1 MEYVIGGNVML
12 DTVRFADGSS
22 HMRESIGG
30 PATFAYSGVKL
41 WTDDVMQASKVG
53 EDYHTLFDPWVEKNG
68 VETKGFRVMCEQCN
82 HSHLVYYEDGTYG
95 SDSYDNKDFIE
106 IHERMQDFGFMKTSP
121 EDIGSWTKEGGTK
134 GVYVAQNCDKVFWDK
149 LGAIKARDGFKIMWE
164 IEGPSAQLKFLD
176 KVIYACRYV
185 DIFSI
190 NIQEAQ
196 NLFGVEGEEACI
208 RELQKLPVDITLFR
222 VGAKGLYS
230 VTPDAAIYLPPA
242 PGPVVDPTG
251 CGNTS
256 TGSALYAYAEGK
268 DPMMVGIMANV
279 ASGMNIRQ
287 FGVIPDFAAV
297 REEAYAQ
304 AEELYNYYKEKY
316 SL

>member
-12 DTVRFADGSS
+12 DTVRFADGTS

-53 EDYHTLFDPWVEKNG
+53 EDYHELFDPWVEKNN
-68 VETKGFRVMCEQCN
+68 VETKGFRVMCEECN
-82 HSHLVYYEDGTYG
+82 HSHLVYFEDGTYG
-95 SDSYDNKDFIE
+95 ADNTSTRDDFFN
-106 IHERMQDFGFMKTSP
+106 HERMQDFGFMKTSP
-121 EDIGSWTKEGGTK
+121 EDLGNWTKEGGVK
-134 GVYVAQNCDKVFWDK
+134 GIYMAQNSDKVFWDK

-164 IEGPSAQLKFLD
+164 IEATSAVLSRLD
-176 KVIYACRYV
+176 KVIYACQYV

-208 RELQKLPVDITLFR
+208 RELQKLPVDVTLFR

-230 VTPDAAIYLPPA
+230 VTPSQAIYLPPA

-256 TGSALYAYAEGK
+256 TGSALYAYAEGH
-268 DPMMVGIMANV
+268 DALMIGIMANV
-279 ASGMNIRQ
+279 ASAMNIRQ

-304 AEELYNYYKEKY
+304 AKELYDFYKAKY
-316 SL
+316 NL